1 MDAKSHTVLELP
13 KILARLAEFSAFSGG
28 RDLALQLEPTND
40 LSTARCRQQITSEAR
55 KLLETSSDV
64 TIGGARDV
72 RSLAE
77 QAARA
82 TVLQPPDMLD
92 IKNTLIAGRELKRVI
107 TRLAET
113 FPQLTFIA
121 ESIAETP
128 GIVEAIS
135 RTLDEYGEVLD
146 SASPRLAEIRVE
158 LRVAHDSLLDKLQRI
173 VSSQTNAKYL
183 QEQIITQ
190 RGDRFV
196 IPLKANFKGRIR
208 GIVHDQSASGAT
220 IFIEPLATVE
230 LNNRWRELQLAEQEE
245 VRRILREL
253 SELIGSQA
261 EAIIHSVTALAEL
274 DLAFAK
280 ARYADSLAASE
291 VELQKIRETPAASM
305 RAHPGSVLR
314 LHQARHPLIDPE
326 TVVPIDLVL
335 DSDTYIVVI
344 TGPNTG
350 GKTVS
355 LKTAGLLVLMA
366 QCGLHIPAQEGS
378 ALTIFDSVFADI
390 GDEQSIEQSLSTFS
404 SHITNIIRIFAQA
417 SERSLVILD
426 ELGAG
431 TDPGEGSALARALLN
446 YLLDRG
452 VTTLTATH
460 YPDLKVFAHTTSG
473 LINASV
479 EFDTESLAPTFRLMM
494 GLPGRSNALAIARRL
509 GLEETIVADAR
520 DMTDATERQAQ
531 HLLDEIHRQNDEAQ
545 KGRALAEAVLED
557 VLHQETKLTQRLK
570 DVDKER
576 QEILTATRAEA
587 QEELDVLREEAAALR
602 KQLRKASL
610 PLEALRAVEDQAE
623 ELEVGFAT
631 EIAESHTSGE
641 PVPDMR
647 PLRLGDHV
655 RVPRIGAEGVIS
667 SLSGSEAEVQIGRLR
682 LRAGLDELERV
693 KKSEGDGDTPKAAA
707 SEREMINVPR
717 AASPGMELHLRGKR
731 IADGLDEL
739 ERYLDAALMAGLPW
753 VRIVHGKGTG
763 QMRRSVR
770 TLLRDHELVKS
781 FEAGKA
787 GEGGEGVTVAHLASL
802 D

>member
-28 RDLALQLEPTND
+28 HDLALQLEPTTD
-40 LSTARCRQQITSEAR
+40 LSTARRRQQITTEAR
-55 KLLETSSDV
+55 KLLDTSSDV

-72 RSLAE
+72 RSHVE

-92 IKNTLIAGRELKRVI
+92 IKNTLIAGRELKRAI
-107 TRLAET
+107 TRRAET
-113 FPQLTFIA
+113 FPRLAFIA

-146 SASPRLAEIRVE
+146 SASLRLAEIRIE

-280 ARYADSLAASE
+280 ARYADNLSASE
-291 VELQKIRETPAASM
+291 AELQTIQETPAETV

-314 LHQARHPLIDPE
+314 LQQARHPLIDPD
-326 TVVPIDLVL
+326 TVVPIDLAL
-335 DSDTYIVVI
+335 DFDTYIVVI

-366 QCGLHIPAQEGS
+366 QCGLHIPAQAGS

-431 TDPGEGSALARALLN
+431 TDPQEGSALARALLN

-479 EFDTESLAPTFRLMM
+479 EFDTESLAPTYRLMM

-509 GLEETIVADAR
+509 GLDETIVADAR

-531 HLLDEIHRQNDEAQ
+531 DLLDEIHRQNDQAQ
-545 KGRALAEAVLED
+545 KGRTLAEAVLED
-557 VLHQETKLTQRLK
+557 ALQQEAELTQRLEGIE
-570 DVDKER
+570 KER
-576 QEILTATRAEA
+576 QQILAAARAEA
-587 QEELDVLREEAAALR
+587 QADLDALREEAAALR

-610 PLEALRAVEDQAE
+610 PLEATRAVEDQAE
-623 ELEVGFAT
+623 RTGSGICCRACGIPYFQRVCIRRAPVTARRPRARTAHRCRRRDQQPIRQRGRSSDWPFAT
-631 EIAESHTSGE
+631 PRRTGRNRTSQK
-641 PVPDMR
+641 V
-647 PLRLGDHV
+647 
-655 RVPRIGAEGVIS
+655 GA
-667 SLSGSEAEVQIGRLR
+667 R
-682 LRAGLDELERV
+682 
-693 KKSEGDGDTPKAAA
+693 
-707 SEREMINVPR
+707 
-717 AASPGMELHLRGKR
+717 KR
-731 IADGLDEL
+731 
-739 ERYLDAALMAGLPW
+739 
-753 VRIVHGKGTG
+753 
-763 QMRRSVR
+763 
-770 TLLRDHELVKS
+770 
-781 FEAGKA
+781 
-787 GEGGEGVTVAHLASL
+787 
-802 D
+802 

>member
-1 MDAKSHTVLELP
+1 MDAKSHTVLELH

-40 LSTARCRQQITSEAR
+40 LSTARRQQQITTEAR

-107 TRLAET
+107 IRLAET
-113 FPQLTFIA
+113 SPRLAFIA
-121 ESIAETP
+121 ESITETP

-261 EAIIHSVTALAEL
+261 EAIIHTVTALAEL

-280 ARYADSLAASE
+280 ARYADSLTASE
-291 VELQKIRETPAASM
+291 VELQKIQETPPETV

-326 TVVPIDLVL
+326 MVVPIDLVL

-366 QCGLHIPAQEGS
+366 QCGLHIPAQAGS
-378 ALTIFDSVFADI
+378 ALTIFDNVFADI

-531 HLLDEIHRQNDEAQ
+531 HLLDEINRQNDEAQ

-557 VLHQETKLTQRLK
+557 VLQQETELTQRLK

-587 QEELDVLREEAAALR
+587 QEDLDMLREEAAALR
-602 KQLRKASL
+602 KQLRNASL

-631 EIAESHTSGE
+631 ELAESHISGE
-641 PVPDMR
+641 PVPDVR

-655 RVPRIGAEGVIS
+655 RVPRIGVEGVIS

-693 KKSEGDGDTPKAAA
+693 KKSEADGDTPKAAA

-717 AASPGMELHLRGKR
+717 VASPGMELHLRGKR

-739 ERYLDAALMAGLPW
+739 ERYLDAAVMAGLPW

-763 QMRRSVR
+763 QMRRAVR
-770 TLLRDHELVKS
+770 TVLRDHELVKS

-787 GEGGEGVTVAHLASL
+787 GEGGEGVTVAHLVSL